1 MIMIETIINPTIEY
15 KKVPI
20 DFSKDLI
27 IKIPADRAAKF
38 MSTVEKYL
46 LSFVEAYP
54 GNTREDIKNAS
65 WISFATIK
73 SLIERWIFIVYK
85 WWIYPNTEENIKLI
99 EKSLK
104 FIDVKKKNV

>member
-1 MIMIETIINPTIEY
+1 MIKTILNPTLEC

-20 DFSKDLI
+20 DFTKDLI

-65 WISFATIK
+65 WVSVATIK
-73 SLIERWIFIVYK
+73 WLIDRWLLIVYK
-85 WWIYPNTEENIKLI
+85 WWVYPNTEENSDLVDNKP
-99 EKSLK
+99 K
-104 FIDVKKKNV
+104 FIDVEVEDV